1 MPGAGNHTAAFTKE
15 ARTQEAHEATLD
27 IVKALAMTGVRVLT
41 DGDFLDKVRLLPS
54 GRSSC

>member
-41 DGDFLDKVRLLPS
+41 DKVSLKSHYTLV
-54 GRSSC
+54 